1 VIALPSRLYVI
12 CDAEV
17 CAGAGWTL
25 VEFARACLDGGATL
39 LQIRAKTASGAA
51 LLDTVAAVVEQ
62 AGDALVV
69 VNDRADIAR
78 LAGAGG
84 VHVGQDDLPV
94 AAVRAIV
101 GASAVVGISTHTD
114 SQLTEALHQPAGA
127 IGYVA
132 IGPVYG
138 TATKNTGFDPLG
150 LERVTAAAARAA
162 THAMPLVA
170 IGGITLARA
179 AAVVERGVQS
189 VAVIS
194 DLLSTNDPSARV
206 REFLRALH

>member
-1 VIALPSRLYVI
+1 VV
-12 CDAEV
+12 CDADV

-25 VEFARACLDGGATL
+25 VDFARACRDGGATL
-39 LQIRAKTASGAA
+39 LQIRAKDISGAA
-51 LLDTVAAVVEQ
+51 LLDAAAAIVAQ
-62 AGDALVV
+62 AGDALVI

-84 VHVGQDDLPV
+84 VHVGQDDLSP

-101 GASAVVGISTHTD
+101 GETAVVGLSTHTEP
-114 SQLTEALHQPAGA
+114 QLVDAFRQPVGP

-132 IGPVYG
+132 IGPVFG

-150 LERVTAAAARAA
+150 LERVTAAATLAA
-162 THAMPLVA
+162 AHELPLVA

-179 AAVVERGVQS
+179 AAVIDAGAQAI
-189 VAVIS
+189 AVIS
-194 DLLSTNDPSARV
+194 DLLSTSDPGARV
-206 REFLRALH
+206 REFLRVLR